1 MPVVQNMTRVAVL
14 RTIPSRERFCHRQA
28 GGSARWGWLATA
40 LAFVFVLWLNPEAQ
54 AAGPTDRLAVLLK
67 QHEETHARFAADM
80 ETAAVECDQAPL
92 PALATEI
99 RQQALPLEQQPG
111 NIDNL
116 PTHIQSD
123 IPANLPPAERAAKVR
138 VRKLRTTYAN
148 DLYLLAR
155 KAQTDKHPSFAYRLV
170 REVLFHDPDHAITR
184 KMRGYRR
191 AGDEWTTQ
199 FAADMKKEG
208 KVWHEEFGWLLA
220 KHVERYVAG
229 ERYYNGKWITAARE
243 ETIRS
248 EFKNAWPVETEHF
261 HIRTN
266 HSLQKGAHLAASVEA
281 FHRYFMREF
290 AAFFQTPQQMDKLF
304 QDGTGGKPIDPYHID
319 HFRLQSEFV
328 EALANRCPVAA
339 QINGI
344 YIPKVRKAYF
354 FHNPDTPED
363 ESLGTLYHE
372 VTHQLLSE
380 SSTQTVAVGNARDFW
395 VVEGI
400 ACYFES
406 FRVAPDGTITV
417 GDIQHPRIQ
426 AARDQVVTTQDQ
438 EPLERFIA
446 HGMLPFQKGE
456 LPVLQKRYAQATGL
470 AHFFLNTQNGLYR
483 DGFIE
488 YLSQVYSPDGRVRA
502 GNKTRTLEQILGVPY
517 ATLDT
522 QYAAYM
528 RGLPQRVDTDRSSCR
543 SATEIPPARH

>member
-14 RTIPSRERFCHRQA
+14 RTIPPRERFCHRQA
-28 GGSARWGWLATA
+28 GGSARGGWLATA
-40 LAFVFVLWLNPEAQ
+40 LAFVFALWLNPEAQ
-54 AAGPTDRLAVLLK
+54 AVGPTDRLAVLQK
-67 QHEETHARFAADM
+67 QHQETHARFASDL
-80 ETAAVECDQAPL
+80 EAAAGACDQAQL

-116 PTHIQSD
+116 PTHIQAE
-123 IPANLPPAERAAKVR
+123 IPTNLPPAERAQRVR

-155 KAQTDKHPSFAYRLV
+155 KAVSEKRPSFALRLV

-184 KMRGYRR
+184 KMMGYRR
-191 AGDEWTTQ
+191 AGDEWTPQ
-199 FAADMKKEG
+199 FAAQMKREG
-208 KVWHEEFGWLLA
+208 MVWHDEFGWLPA
-220 KHVERYVAG
+220 KQVERYIAG
-229 ERYYNGKWITAARE
+229 ERYYNGKWITAERE
-243 ETIRS
+243 ESIRS
-248 EFKNAWPVETEHF
+248 DFQNAWVVKTEHF

-266 HSLQKGAHLAASVEA
+266 QSLPQGVHLASAVEA

-304 QDGTGGKPIDPYHID
+304 TDGTGRKPFDPYNID

-328 EALANRCPVAA
+328 ERLTNRCPVAA
-339 QINGI
+339 LINGI
-344 YIPKVRKAYF
+344 YMPQDRKAYF
-354 FHNPDTPED
+354 FHNPQTPGD
-363 ESLGTLYHE
+363 ESLGVLYHE
-372 VTHQLLSE
+372 VTHQLLCE
-380 SSTQTVAVGNARDFW
+380 STLQAVPVGHDRDFW
-395 VVEGI
+395 VVEGF

-406 FRVAPDGTITV
+406 FRVSKDGTITV
-417 GDIQHPRIQ
+417 GDTQHPRIQ
-426 AARDQVVTTQDQ
+426 AARDQVVVTQDQ
-438 EPLERFIA
+438 EPLERFIDYS
-446 HGMLPFQKGE
+446 MLQFQQAA

-470 AHFFLNTQNGLYR
+470 VHFLLNYKDGLYR

-488 YLSQVYSPDGRVRA
+488 YLSQVYSPDGRVRS

-528 RGLPQRVDTDRSSCR
+528 RGIKGRT
-543 SATEIPPARH
+543 TE